1 MPFKMFRIK
10 KNTNNLTQIFINKY
24 CKKEVIKRGTMNPK
38 KDKNS
43 SKEEDFDDEF
53 ELETED
59 EED

>member
-24 CKKEVIKRGTMNPK
+24 YKKEVIKRGTMNPK